1 MLKIVSH
8 LLFSNFFYLLK
19 QLLIELEQLQHF
31 DVICYV
37 CFPVYSSLFP
47 ITSLP
52 PNTNSIQHLGRGNY
66 LFLSPFFSSH
76 SFSQAILLCP
86 TMTCLHKND
95 RWSSWVTGGYI
106 ILRKA
111 SAAEK
116 VPILLLAL
124 GLRMYIASHTWSH
137 SYQLSNILKMITVN

>member
-1 MLKIVSH
+1 MLKILSH

-66 LFLSPFFSSH
+66 LFLSPFF
-76 SFSQAILLCP
+76 FLTQLF
-86 TMTCLHKND
+86 
-95 RWSSWVTGGYI
+95 TGNF
-106 ILRKA
+106 A
-111 SAAEK
+111 
-116 VPILLLAL
+116 
-124 GLRMYIASHTWSH
+124 
-137 SYQLSNILKMITVN
+137 LSNHDMPS